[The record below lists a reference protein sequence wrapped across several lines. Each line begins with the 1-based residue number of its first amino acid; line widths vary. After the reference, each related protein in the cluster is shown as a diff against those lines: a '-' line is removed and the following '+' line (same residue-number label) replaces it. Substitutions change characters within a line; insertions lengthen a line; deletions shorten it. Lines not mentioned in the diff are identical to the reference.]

1 MIEVLLIAAASVL
14 VFLIITGSNG
24 HSGTK
29 LR

>member
-1 MIEVLLIAAASVL
+1 MIVVLLIAAGSVL
-14 VFLIITGSNG
+14 VFLIFTDSGG

>member
-1 MIEVLLIAAASVL
+1 MVVVLLIAAASVL
-14 VFLIITGSNG
+14 VFLMFAGSDR

>member
-1 MIEVLLIAAASVL
+1 MIEVLLIAVASVL
-14 VFLIITGSNG
+14 VFLMITGPGS